1 MIRLE
6 AFEKSDFDKLISW
19 IDSEEMLMQF
29 SGPAF
34 TFPLNKEQLQTN
46 LEDKKR
52 GSYKVVDSATDAMVG
67 YSEIY
72 LLDRISVLLARIIIG
87 DSEFRGKGLGQKI
100 VKMLLEISFDQLG
113 FENAELNV
121 FDWNISAI
129 RCYEKAGFVINP
141 DKMYTREIKGL
152 TWTAINMV
160 IDKNSWERKNTN

>member
-1 MIRLE
+1 MIKLVP
-6 AFEKSDFDKLISW
+6 FEISDFDKLILW
-19 IDSEEMLMQF
+19 IDSEEMLLQF

-34 TFPLNKEQLQTN
+34 TFPLTKDQLKSN

-52 GSYKVVDSATDAMVG
+52 LSYKVVDSATDAMIG

-72 LLDRISVLLARIIIG
+72 SLDKSSVLLGRIIIG
-87 DSEFRGKGLGQKI
+87 DPEFRGKGLGQKI

-113 FENAELNV
+113 FEKAELNV

-141 DKMYTREIKGL
+141 DKIYQREIKGA
-152 TWTAINMV
+152 TWTALNMV
-160 IDKNSWERKNTN
+160 IDKNSWDNGQH

>member
-1 MIRLE
+1 MIRLA

-34 TFPLNKEQLQTN
+34 TFPLNKEQLQNN

-52 GSYKVVDSATDAMVG
+52 VSYKVVDLATNNMIG

-72 LLDRISVLLARIIIG
+72 LLDKSSVLLGRIIVG
-87 DSEFRGKGLGQKI
+87 DPEFRGKGLGQKI
-100 VKMLLEISFDQLG
+100 VKMLLEISFDELG
-113 FENAELNV
+113 FEKAELNV

-129 RCYEKAGFVINP
+129 RCYENAGFVANP
-141 DKMYTREIKGL
+141 NKTYTREINGVA
-152 TWTAINMV
+152 WTAVNMV
-160 IDKNSWERKNTN
+160 IEKSSWKRKNRN

>member
-1 MIRLE
+1 MIRLA

-34 TFPLNKEQLQTN
+34 TFPLNKEQLQNN

-52 GSYKVVDSATDAMVG
+52 VSYKVVDLATNNMIG

-72 LLDRISVLLARIIIG
+72 LLDKSSVLLGRIIIG
-87 DSEFRGKGLGQKI
+87 DPEFRGKGLGQKI
-100 VKMLLEISFDQLG
+100 VKMLLEISFDELG
-113 FENAELNV
+113 FEKVELNV

-129 RCYEKAGFVINP
+129 RCYENAGFVTNP
-141 DKMYTREIKGL
+141 NKTYTREINGVA
-152 TWTAINMV
+152 WTAVNMV
-160 IDKNSWERKNTN
+160 IEKSSWKRKNRN